1 MLENQ
6 SSDSSEQRLK
16 KNSIHEEQYWSAK
29 SQMLANM
36 FLLLLFIKEDN
47 TVLTMKKSLIGMRLV
62 KKKNLVS
69 LQI

>member
-47 TVLTMKKSLIGMRLV
+47 TVLTMEKSLIGMRLV
-62 KKKNLVS
+62 KKKKLVS